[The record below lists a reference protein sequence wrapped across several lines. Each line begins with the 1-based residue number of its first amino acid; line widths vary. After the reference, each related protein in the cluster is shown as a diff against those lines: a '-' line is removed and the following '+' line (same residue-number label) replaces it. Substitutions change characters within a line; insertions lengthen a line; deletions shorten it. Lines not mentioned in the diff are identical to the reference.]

1 MANVDLA
8 HAPSILRSRD
18 LLWEWTRRNIRSR
31 YQQSV
36 LGWLWAILQPAG
48 QVAIFTVVF
57 TFVVRVDT
65 GDTPYIIFSY
75 VAIVPWTFLAM
86 SLTDMSNSIVENMSL
101 VTKIYF
107 PREILPIA
115 AMLARLLDFAV
126 ASSIVVLLMLVY
138 RVDISIPALLSIPVI
153 LAVHLM
159 LVIGLGLLLSAANVF
174 VRDVR
179 SILVLGIQ
187 LWFYASPTLYPVS
200 MIPAAYRPYYYL
212 NPMAGI
218 IESYRGALLH
228 GQVPGLQLLIS
239 AAPSLLVFIAG
250 YWIFKRVEFR
260 FADII

>member
-1 MANVDLA
+1 MIASLLA
-8 HAPSILRSRD
+8 SRD
-18 LLWEWTRRNIRSR
+18 LLWEWTRRNVRAR

-36 LGWLWAILQPAG
+36 LGWLWALLQPAG

-57 TFVVRVDT
+57 TYVVRVDT
-65 GDTPYIIFSY
+65 GDTPYVIFSY

-86 SLTDMSNSIVENMSL
+86 SLTDMSNAVVENMSL

-115 AMLARLLDFAV
+115 AMLARLMDFAV
-126 ASSIVVLLMLVY
+126 ASSIVVILMVAY
-138 RVDISIPALLSIPVI
+138 RVEISLPALLCIPVI
-153 LAVHLM
+153 LIVQLM
-159 LVIGLGLLLSAANVF
+159 LVVGLGLLLSAANVF

-179 SILVLGIQ
+179 SVLALGVQ
-187 LWFYASPTLYPVS
+187 LWFYASPILYPVT
-200 MIPAAYRPYYYL
+200 MIPDAYRSYYYL

-218 IESYRGALLH
+218 LEAYREALLH
-228 GQVPGLQLLIS
+228 GQVPGTHLAV
-239 AAPSLLVFIAG
+239 AAAVSVLVFIAG